1 MKFLDISVEELREV
15 LGHETKSKYGTYYF
29 RCPECAKMGKDTHGD
44 NLVYNSS
51 NGRLRCFG
59 CGEGQITVLRMI
71 NEYRSKTGYWQ
82 KSKEEREK
90 SKPKIEKKPLWYEI
104 NKEELLIYMCEAT
117 EELLDAEPV
126 VEWLYNKHG
135 INKQSIIDC
144 GIGMDAD
151 KNAICFPIFSI
162 NHEQILVGFEYRL
175 IGETK
180 KIWRTKDA
188 PSCLAAIYG
197 RTTAPNIIICE
208 GYKDAYCLK
217 QMLELQNKAD
227 DYYILTPANGVSDII
242 NHLPSID
249 FTQYK
254 TCYLLLDNDEAGDK
268 ATNEILN
275 EYSFFIDKRNFLK
288 KNNLDDV
295 AEYWRFKYDNSVNCD

>member
-1 MKFLDISVEELREV
+1 MNFLDISVEELREV

-59 CGEGQITVLRMI
+59 CGEGQMTALRMI
-71 NEYRSKTGYWQ
+71 NEYRQKTGYWQ

-162 NHEQILVGFEYRL
+162 NHEQMLVGFEYRL

-180 KIWRTKDA
+180 KIWRTKDSPSGIAQVWGRKSA
-188 PSCLAAIYG
+188 PYV
-197 RTTAPNIIICE
+197 IILE
-208 GYKDAYCLK
+208 GYLDCYCFK
-217 QMLELQNKAD
+217 QFLEKKGLSD
-227 DYYILTPANGVSDII
+227 DYLILTPANGANDLLK
-242 NHLPSID
+242 HLNKID
-249 FTQYK
+249 FSKYK
-254 TCYLLLDNDEAGDK
+254 TCYLLLDNDNVGD
-268 ATNEILN
+268 TVTDNILEQYN
-275 EYSFFIDKRNFLK
+275 FFIDKREVLK
-288 KNNLDDV
+288 KNNVKD
-295 AEYWRFKYDNSVNCD
+295 FKDLYKLKYL

>member
-59 CGEGQITVLRMI
+59 CGEGQMTALRMI
-71 NEYRSKTGYWQ
+71 NEYRQKTGYWQ

-104 NKEELLIYMCEAT
+104 NKEELLMYMCEAT
-117 EELLDAEPV
+117 EELLEAEPV

-135 INKQSIIDC
+135 INKQSISDC

-180 KIWRTKDA
+180 KIWRTKDSPSGIAQVWGRESA
-188 PSCLAAIYG
+188 PYV
-197 RTTAPNIIICE
+197 IILE
-208 GYKDAYCLK
+208 GYLDCYCFK
-217 QMLELQNKAD
+217 QFLEKKGLSD
-227 DYYILTPANGVSDII
+227 DYLILTPANGANDLLK
-242 NHLPSID
+242 HLNKID
-249 FTQYK
+249 FSKYK
-254 TCYLLLDNDEAGDK
+254 TCYLLLDNDNVGD
-268 ATNEILN
+268 TVTDNILEQYN
-275 EYSFFIDKRNFLK
+275 FFIDKREVLK
-288 KNNLDDV
+288 KNNVKD
-295 AEYWRFKYDNSVNCD
+295 FKDLYKLKYL

>member
-1 MKFLDISVEELREV
+1 MKFLDISVEELRAV
-15 LGHETKSKYGTYYF
+15 LGYETKSKYGTYYF
-29 RCPECAKMGKDTHGD
+29 RCPECAKYGKDTHGD

-59 CGEGQITVLRMI
+59 CGEGQMTALRMI
-71 NEYRSKTGYWQ
+71 NEYRQKTGYWQ

-90 SKPKIEKKPLWYEI
+90 SKPKFEKKPLWYEI
-104 NKEELLIYMCEAT
+104 NKEELLMYMCEAT
-117 EELLDAEPV
+117 EELLEAEPV

-180 KIWRTKDA
+180 KIWRTKDSPSGIAQVWGRKSA
-188 PSCLAAIYG
+188 PYV
-197 RTTAPNIIICE
+197 IILE
-208 GYKDAYCLK
+208 GYLDCYCFK
-217 QMLELQNKAD
+217 QFLEKKGLSD
-227 DYYILTPANGVSDII
+227 DYLILTPANGANDLLK
-242 NHLPSID
+242 HLNKID
-249 FTQYK
+249 FSKYK
-254 TCYLLLDNDEAGDK
+254 TCYLLLDNDNVGD
-268 ATNEILN
+268 TVTDNILEQYN
-275 EYSFFIDKRNFLK
+275 FFIDKREVLK
-288 KNNLDDV
+288 KNNVKD
-295 AEYWRFKYDNSVNCD
+295 FKDLYKLKYL

>member
-59 CGEGQITVLRMI
+59 CGEGQMTALRMI
-71 NEYRSKTGYWQ
+71 NEYRQKTGYWQ

-90 SKPKIEKKPLWYEI
+90 SKPKFEKKPLWYEI
-104 NKEELLIYMCEAT
+104 NKEELLMYMCEAT
-117 EELLDAEPV
+117 EELLEAEPV

-135 INKQSIIDC
+135 INKQSISDC

-180 KIWRTKDA
+180 KIWRTKDSPSGIAQVWGRKSA
-188 PSCLAAIYG
+188 PYV
-197 RTTAPNIIICE
+197 IILE
-208 GYKDAYCLK
+208 GYLDCYCFK
-217 QMLELQNKAD
+217 QFLEKKGLSD
-227 DYYILTPANGVSDII
+227 DYLILTPANGANDLLK
-242 NHLPSID
+242 HLNKID
-249 FTQYK
+249 FSKYK
-254 TCYLLLDNDEAGDK
+254 TCYLLLDNDNVGD
-268 ATNEILN
+268 TVTDNILEQYN
-275 EYSFFIDKRNFLK
+275 FFIDKREVLK
-288 KNNLDDV
+288 KNNVKD
-295 AEYWRFKYDNSVNCD
+295 FKDLYKLKYL

>member
-59 CGEGQITVLRMI
+59 CGEGQMTALRMI
-71 NEYRSKTGYWQ
+71 NEYRQKTGYWL

-104 NKEELLIYMCEAT
+104 NKEELLMYMCEAT

-135 INKQSIIDC
+135 INKQSISDC

-151 KNAICFPIFSI
+151 KNAVCFPIFSI

-180 KIWRTKDA
+180 KIWRTKDSPSGIAQVWGRESA
-188 PSCLAAIYG
+188 PYV
-197 RTTAPNIIICE
+197 IILE
-208 GYKDAYCLK
+208 GYLDCYCFK
-217 QMLELQNKAD
+217 QFLEKKGLSD
-227 DYYILTPANGVSDII
+227 DYLILTPANGANDLLK
-242 NHLPSID
+242 HLNKID
-249 FTQYK
+249 FSKYK
-254 TCYLLLDNDEAGDK
+254 TCYLLLDNDNVGD
-268 ATNEILN
+268 TVTDNILEQYN
-275 EYSFFIDKRNFLK
+275 FFIDKREVLK
-288 KNNLDDV
+288 KNNVKD
-295 AEYWRFKYDNSVNCD
+295 FKDLYKLKYL

>member
-1 MKFLDISVEELREV
+1 MKFLDISVEELREI

-59 CGEGQITVLRMI
+59 CGEGQMTALRMI
-71 NEYRSKTGYWQ
+71 NEYRQKTGYWQ

-90 SKPKIEKKPLWYEI
+90 SKPKFEKKPLWYEI

-180 KIWRTKDA
+180 KIWRTKDSPSGIAQVLGRKSA
-188 PSCLAAIYG
+188 PYV
-197 RTTAPNIIICE
+197 IILE
-208 GYKDAYCLK
+208 GYLDCYCFK
-217 QMLELQNKAD
+217 QFLEKKGLSD
-227 DYYILTPANGVSDII
+227 DYLILTPANGANDLLK
-242 NHLPSID
+242 HLNKID
-249 FTQYK
+249 FSKYK
-254 TCYLLLDNDEAGDK
+254 TCYLLLDNDNVGD
-268 ATNEILN
+268 TVTDNILEQYN
-275 EYSFFIDKRNFLK
+275 FFIDKREVLK
-288 KNNLDDV
+288 KNNVKD
-295 AEYWRFKYDNSVNCD
+295 FKDLYKLKYL

>member
-15 LGHETKSKYGTYYF
+15 LGYETKSKYGTYYF

-59 CGEGQITVLRMI
+59 CGEGQMTALRMI
-71 NEYRSKTGYWQ
+71 NEYRQKTGYWQ

-90 SKPKIEKKPLWYEI
+90 SKPKFEKKPLWYEI
-104 NKEELLIYMCEAT
+104 NKEELLMYMCEAT
-117 EELLDAEPV
+117 EELLEAEPV

-162 NHEQILVGFEYRL
+162 NHEQMLVGFEYRL

-180 KIWRTKDA
+180 KIWRTKDSPSGIAQVWGRESA
-188 PSCLAAIYG
+188 PYV
-197 RTTAPNIIICE
+197 IILE
-208 GYKDAYCLK
+208 GYLDCYCFK
-217 QMLELQNKAD
+217 QFLEKKGLSD
-227 DYYILTPANGVSDII
+227 DYLILTPANGANDLLK
-242 NHLPSID
+242 HLNKID
-249 FTQYK
+249 FSKYK
-254 TCYLLLDNDEAGDK
+254 TCYLLLDNDNVGD
-268 ATNEILN
+268 TVTDNILEQYN
-275 EYSFFIDKRNFLK
+275 FFIDKRKVLK
-288 KNNLDDV
+288 KNNVKD
-295 AEYWRFKYDNSVNCD
+295 FKDLYKLKYL